1 MLGSFWIYPFLL
13 CTGVVAGLIDS
24 IAGGGG
30 LITLPVALAVG
41 MPPKIALGTNKFQS
55 SFGSFTATY
64 YYVKHGIVSLRG
76 AKLGI
81 IFTLIGAAAGA
92 WGVQQIDSGILN
104 HVIPFLLLA
113 IVIYTLLTPKFGD
126 VDRPKTAEMPAAVI
140 VQASTNFRLSLFCY
154 CRPGSRVLRRVL
166 WSRCRFFLGDGVCVL
181 AGNGSHKSHGCD
193 KADEFHEQY
202 CFVHHFPCRGI
213 CLVRRGAGNGRRR
226 DYRRKDR
233 FAYGDQERNLAHSPD
248 LYCDRRRYDTEA
260 SLQRLQPLKL
270 F

>member
-1 MLGSFWIYPFLL
+1 MLGSLWLYPILFL
-13 CTGVVAGLIDS
+13 TGLVAGVIDS

-104 HVIPFLLLA
+104 HVIEA
-113 IVIYTLLTPKFGD
+113 I
-126 VDRPKTAEMPAAVI
+126 EE
-140 VQASTNFRLSLFCY
+140 STRADDA
-154 CRPGSRVLRRVL
+154 PGPNTLRR
-166 WSRCRFFLGDGVCVL
+166 
-181 AGNGSHKSHGCD
+181 N
-193 KADEFHEQY
+193 EFQ
-202 CFVHHFPCRGI
+202 
-213 CLVRRGAGNGRRR
+213 
-226 DYRRKDR
+226 R
-233 FAYGDQERNLAHSPD
+233 FAFFRFHGQQA
-248 LYCDRRRYDTEA
+248 
-260 SLQRLQPLKL
+260 
-270 F
+270 